1 MIIVNPNELN
11 HTIKVIPRYEPC
23 NVLNLSI
30 KDSFKGID
38 TDMTPT
44 YRYSKGKLSITFD
57 YTFSDEGRYQ
67 VSLTDT
73 VSNEV
78 VYRGA
83 FISTTQDTQEYK
95 LTEDKFYF

>member
-1 MIIVNPNELN
+1 MIVVNPNELS
-11 HTIKVIPRYEPC
+11 HTIKIIPRYESD
-23 NVLNLSI
+23 NSLNLSI
-30 KDSFKGID
+30 KDNFRDIT

-44 YRYSKGKLSITFD
+44 YSYFEGVLSLTFD

-83 FISTTQDTQEYK
+83 FISTTQDTQDYK